1 MRPTRSD
8 DLSELLELLSADL
21 DLADFEETG
30 EKLDEHFGQRPCP
43 MYCVS
48 ACCGDR
54 SPQGCATYLRL
65 GLGVP
70 DNRHDVDEGEC

>member
-8 DLSELLELLSADL
+8 DLSELLELLGADL

-30 EKLDEHFGQRPCP
+30 EKLEEHFGQRLCQCIVRRHVAATARPHG
-43 MYCVS
+43 YV
-48 ACCGDR
+48 
-54 SPQGCATYLRL
+54 TYLRL

-70 DNRHDVDEGEC
+70 DNRHGVDEGEC